1 MFFLLF
7 DKLFIG
13 VKTKTCFDYCYY
25 YHQQQQERG
34 KKCCY
39 WAQKSSLF
47 LIVFVFCFFAFS
59 SSNWKRLMAWD
70 RMTCIFFFTF
80 LYRTNFA
87 RSRTKNNSQL
97 LFSKV
102 ILQYLVCVGKSTNSS
117 STLQKA
123 SLRLKS
129 SLTLLQNY
137 ESILHNI
144 YIWSSVSGVSEC
156 FKGPRVT

>member
-1 MFFLLF
+1 MFWLLLLLSSTAAREGQ
-7 DKLFIG
+7 KVLLLS
-13 VKTKTCFDYCYY
+13 TKVI
-25 YHQQQQERG
+25 
-34 KKCCY
+34 
-39 WAQKSSLF
+39 
-47 LIVFVFCFFAFS
+47 IVFDS
-59 SSNWKRLMAWD
+59 LRLLLLLLRLFVVELEEVDGMRSHD
-70 RMTCIFFFTF
+70 LHIFFYFP

-102 ILQYLVCVGKSTNSS
+102 ILQYLVCVGKSTNNS